1 MSVAYK
7 PRLYTKVFV
16 QVALAN
22 LFTVSSFGIFFI
34 FPLYLKDKGGTEA
47 DIGIIMGTFALS
59 SVLCRPWISEI
70 IDRLGRKRSYAA
82 GAMLMGIDTVGISS
96 FKRRFWAHIRTTRPV
111 QETQD
116 RGAWQLTTGNVSLS
130 AEYEMGRGYFSLK
143 NGHSA
148 RSEPKGDRSAC
159 RPVDP
164 REVNPSTT
172 S

>member
-16 QVALAN
+16 QFAMAN

-47 DIGIIMGTFALS
+47 DIGMIMGTFALS

-82 GAMLMGIDTVGISS
+82 GAMLMGIIPLGYLLLRGDFGHIYGPLVL
-96 FKRRFWAHIRTTRPV
+96 FKKPRT
-111 QETQD
+111 
-116 RGAWQLTTGNVSLS
+116 GGLGN
-130 AEYEMGRGYFSLK
+130 
-143 NGHSA
+143 
-148 RSEPKGDRSAC
+148 
-159 RPVDP
+159 
-164 REVNPSTT
+164 
-172 S
+172 